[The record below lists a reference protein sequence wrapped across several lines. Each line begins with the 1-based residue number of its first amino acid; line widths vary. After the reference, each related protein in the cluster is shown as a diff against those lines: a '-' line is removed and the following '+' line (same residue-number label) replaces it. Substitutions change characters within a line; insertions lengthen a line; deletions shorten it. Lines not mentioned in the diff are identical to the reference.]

1 MLKLLRLAAKG
12 TTVLL
17 ILAAACAG
25 ALYLAA
31 RILLAPQS
39 GEWAVPLRVGPL
51 PLEAAVPTLV
61 RLATAPLLAPV
72 LDGRTLASDAG
83 PLHLSWQESGR
94 TLALR
99 CAPCALNAPGLGSEP
114 LVLDHV
120 VFTLQ
125 RQGEQLSGQL
135 SSGSVI
141 ANWRGSL
148 QKDGLRVSLQLTMT
162 PIADIYALFGTSIP
176 ELTKARIGGRFGL
189 SATLSLPGNH
199 FSATPEIEGFQVS
212 GLGSE
217 TLISARPACS
227 SAVSRLTPESWLS
240 QAVHAAQDQRLD
252 EQTPDNSAGM
262 GAAPPPGQ
270 RAKNQSA
277 SQSQPAAPS
286 HSSQSGQPSPPGQE
300 SDDSQDSAPTEQA
313 EKSPPEPPSGR
324 GSSTLSQ
331 QLARLLVGGD
341 VRSPARKLREL
352 LYAVEMERIFG
363 RPRILEI
370 YLAQAPWGSGVC
382 GAEAASRRY
391 FGVRADVLTPQQA
404 AWLAAMLHDP
414 ELEAGRWA
422 STDQINVALTQWVLQ
437 GMHTLPPRQRQR
449 LIQDVA
455 KVKWKVPKQKPTPK
469 PTPKPK
475 H

>member
-1 MLKLLRLAAKG
+1 MPTLLRLAAKG

-17 ILAAACAG
+17 ILAAACAA

-83 PLHLSWQESGR
+83 PLHLSWRESGR

-99 CAPCALNAPGLGSEP
+99 CAPCALSVPGLGSEP

-120 VFTLQ
+120 LFTLQ

-141 ANWRGSL
+141 ANWSGTL
-148 QKDGLRVSLQLTMT
+148 QKDGLRVRLQLTMT
-162 PIADIYALFGTSIP
+162 PIANIYALFGASIP
-176 ELTKARIGGRFGL
+176 ELATARIDGRFGL
-189 SATLSLPGNH
+189 SATLGLPGNH
-199 FSATPEIEGFQVS
+199 FSVTPEIEGFQVS

-240 QAVHAAQDQRLD
+240 QAVHAAQDQRPD
-252 EQTPDNSAGM
+252 EQTPENSAGV

-270 RAKNQSA
+270 RAKKQSA
-277 SQSQPAAPS
+277 AQSQSAQPAPPS
-286 HSSQSGQPSPPGQE
+286 HSGQSGQE
-300 SDDSQDSAPTEQA
+300 SDDSHDTAPTEQA

-363 RPRILEI
+363 KPRILEI
-370 YLAQAPWGSGVC
+370 YLAQAPWGLGVC

-422 STDQINVALTQWVLQ
+422 STGQINVALTQWVLQ

-455 KVKWKVPKQKPTPK
+455 KVKWKVP
-469 PTPKPK
+469 TPKPK
-475 H
+475 PKR

>member
-1 MLKLLRLAAKG
+1 MLKLLRLVAKG

-17 ILAAACAG
+17 ILAAACAA

-141 ANWRGSL
+141 ANWSGSL
-148 QKDGLRVSLQLTMT
+148 QKDGLRVRLQLTMT
-162 PIADIYALFGTSIP
+162 PIADIYALFGASIP
-176 ELTKARIGGRFGL
+176 ELAKARIDGRFGL

-199 FSATPEIEGFQVS
+199 FSATPEIEGFQVG
-212 GLGSE
+212 GLDSE
-217 TLISARPACS
+217 ALISARPSCS

-240 QAVHAAQDQRLD
+240 QAVHAAQDQRPD
-252 EQTPDNSAGM
+252 DQTPDNSAGV
-262 GAAPPPGQ
+262 GAVPPPGQ
-270 RAKNQSA
+270 RTPSPG
-277 SQSQPAAPS
+277 QPG
-286 HSSQSGQPSPPGQE
+286 QSGQLSQPGQE
-300 SDDSQDSAPTEQA
+300 SDDSQDTAPTEQA

-363 RPRILEI
+363 KPRILEI

-422 STDQINVALTQWVLQ
+422 STGQINVALTQWVLQ
-437 GMHTLPPRQRQR
+437 GMQTLPPRQRLRMVQEM
-449 LIQDVA
+449 A
-455 KVKWKVPKQKPTPK
+455 KVKWKVPTPK
-469 PTPKPK
+469 PPPKPK
-475 H
+475 R